1 MISYNIELLAAPPVS
16 WRILT
21 TLIEIRD
28 NGIVALAVA
37 VVVVGCVRGGRSRS
51 FIPSRV
57 RRFVRRSRVPRGYS
71 ALAAPLFHSIPPSLR
86 LESNVKWTEMT
97 SDEERD

>member
-1 MISYNIELLAAPPVS
+1 MISYIIEFLAAPPVS

-51 FIPSRV
+51 FIPSSVVRV
-57 RRFVRRSRVPRGYS
+57 CQEDIRHWRHWRRRLCSIRSLLPF
-71 ALAAPLFHSIPPSLR
+71 A
-86 LESNVKWTEMT
+86 SNQMLNGPK
-97 SDEERD
+97 